1 MTKRDRMM
9 VFAVL
14 AVVLVGGFW
23 FLVLAP
29 QRKAASAAEAQLG
42 TATTELEA
50 AKARLTA
57 GREARDAFRRDR
69 TTIIKLGR
77 VVPESDD
84 IPTLLTQLELLA
96 KREKVD
102 FTSYSIDASGAGAS
116 SSASSAASGASGAT
130 ATPTTTG
137 TRSTDTVAPLYTPG
151 SVEVAGGLARTPIA
165 IKLTGTYFHL
175 EAYLRAVQ
183 RFAVLSAKRTDAKGR
198 LIIVDGFGYTPVGG
212 ETKTDANG
220 KPIVKKSKSPELNA
234 SLSASVYY
242 APPVTAP
249 SASAGGAA
257 TPGAAPAAG
266 ATTASTS
273 TGAAAVG
280 GLR

>member
-9 VFAVL
+9 VLAVL

-23 FLVLAP
+23 FLVLTP
-29 QRKAASAAEAQLG
+29 QRKAASEAETKLS
-42 TATTELEA
+42 TATAALDA
-50 AKARLTA
+50 AKQRLTA

-84 IPTLLTQLELLA
+84 IPTLLTQLETLA
-96 KREKVD
+96 KREKVE
-102 FTSYSIDASGAGAS
+102 FTSYSIDASGAAS
-116 SSASSAASGASGAT
+116 SSGAGAASTGAAT
-130 ATPTTTG
+130 ATAAKG

-151 SVEVAGGLARTPIA
+151 SVEVSGGLARTPIA
-165 IKLTGTYFHL
+165 IKLRGEYFHL
-175 EAYLRAVQ
+175 ERYLRAVQ
-183 RFAVLSAKRTDAKGR
+183 RFAVLSAKTTSAKGR
-198 LIIVDGFGYTPVGG
+198 LIIVDGFSYQPIV
-212 ETKTDANG
+212 EEAKTDANG
-220 KPIVKKSKSPELNA
+220 DPIVSKKKSPKLNA

-242 APPVTAP
+242 APPVSTPSATASGGAAP
-249 SASAGGAA
+249 SA
-257 TPGAAPAAG
+257 TPAAG
-266 ATTASTS
+266 ATPATS